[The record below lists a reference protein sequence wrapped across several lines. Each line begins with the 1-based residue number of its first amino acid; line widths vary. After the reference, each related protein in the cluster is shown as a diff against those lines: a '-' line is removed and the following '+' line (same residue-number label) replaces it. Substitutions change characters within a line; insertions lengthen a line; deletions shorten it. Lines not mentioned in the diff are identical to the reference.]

1 MNNKKKIIK
10 LEITDFL
17 FINFFKIFQGF
28 AHQEINVNCYWNNK
42 QKLIYLKQE
51 SIW

>member
-1 MNNKKKIIK
+1 MNNIKKIIK

-28 AHQEINVNCYWNNK
+28 AHHETNVNFY
-42 QKLIYLKQE
+42 
-51 SIW
+51 